1 MTFDQGPSYV
11 KERRPLMLSLKVRT
25 QMPVTRPTSPPAA
38 AIFICSK
45 NSGIL
50 PPLPTDPKSRLF
62 RVIVIRIA
70 VSGSNLDT
78 PALRLSSGL
87 RCIVSLD
94 KL

>member
-1 MTFDQGPSYV
+1 
-11 KERRPLMLSLKVRT
+11 
-25 QMPVTRPTSPPAA
+25 
-38 AIFICSK
+38 
-45 NSGIL
+45 
-50 PPLPTDPKSRLF
+50 LPTDLKSRLF